1 MGRDTV
7 LQWGLVGTGYVA
19 KRRIEAIAAQE
30 RTQLVA
36 IAGRQPGRVLA
47 LDPDRT
53 AAHYSHWQDLL
64 THPDL
69 DGVVIATINCDHGAI
84 AAAALKAGK
93 HVVCEYPLTFDLEEA
108 EALLLLAQEQDLL
121 LHIEHI
127 ELLGGLHLA
136 MQEYCPMIGNIH
148 YARYITLSPQPL
160 KLNSWSYNREQFGF
174 PLVAALSRIHRLTN
188 LFGSVAT
195 VSCQLRYWDDDT
207 PPDYRACLCATQLR
221 FTSGLIADV
230 TYGKG
235 DQFTEGLRQ
244 FELQGDRGSLWFDH
258 EQGRLTQ
265 GETVQRLELG
275 TRRGLFQQDLDGVVA
290 YLCEG
295 QPLYVQPAASIY
307 ALRVAVAA
315 QRAAETQMVVWV

>member
-1 MGRDTV
+1 MALDTV
-7 LQWGLVGTGYVA
+7 LRWGIVGTGYVA

-36 IAGRQPGRVLA
+36 IAGRQPDRILA
-47 LDPDRT
+47 LDPERT

-69 DGVVIATINCDHGAI
+69 DGVVIATINRDHGAI
-84 AAAALKAGK
+84 ATAALKAGK
-93 HVVCEYPLTFDLEEA
+93 HVICEYPLTFDLEEA
-108 EALLLLAQEQDLL
+108 ESLLQLAQDRDLL

-127 ELLGGLHLA
+127 ELLGGLHSA
-136 MQEYCPMIGNIH
+136 MQEYCPVIGNIN
-148 YARYITLSPQPL
+148 YARYITLSPQPF
-160 KLNSWSYNREQFGF
+160 KLDSWSYNRDQFGF
-174 PLVAALSRIHRLTN
+174 PLVAALSRIHRLTD
-188 LFGSVAT
+188 LFGPVAT
-195 VSCQLRYWDDDT
+195 VSCQLRYWDQET
-207 PPDYRACLCATQLR
+207 LPDYRACLCATQLQ
-221 FTSGLIADV
+221 FASGLIANV

-235 DQFTEGLRQ
+235 DQFTEALRQ
-244 FELQGDRGSLWFDH
+244 FELQGDRGTLWFDQ

-275 TRRGLFQQDLDGVVA
+275 TRRGLFNQDLDGVVA

-295 QPLYVQPAASIY
+295 KPLYVQAAASIY

-315 QRAAETQMVVWV
+315 QRAAETQTVVWV